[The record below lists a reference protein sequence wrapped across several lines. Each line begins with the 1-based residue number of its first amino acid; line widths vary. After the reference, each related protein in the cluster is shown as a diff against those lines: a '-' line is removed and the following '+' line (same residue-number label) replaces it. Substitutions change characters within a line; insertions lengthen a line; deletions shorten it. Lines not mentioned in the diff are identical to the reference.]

1 MTRARSQLVDPSITP
16 YYHCICR
23 CVRRAFLCGHDTLT
37 GRSYE
42 HRKQWLV
49 DRLGLVS
56 RTFAIEVCAYAVMSN
71 HYHLVVR
78 INRKMAEQWSDE
90 EVIER
95 WDRLYS
101 LPRVIENYRSRQL
114 TGPAA
119 EHKVRQCV
127 DLLRQRLGELS
138 WFMRSLNEP
147 LARQANAEDQCTGR
161 FWEGRYKSQ
170 ALLDEAALLTCMSYV
185 DLNPVRA
192 GIAETP
198 EASDFTSVQAR
209 LHAYAGRSQQETPYA
224 EDARSGE
231 AETEVALLPFG
242 GNERRDGPDH
252 LPFGLTDYLELVDW
266 SGRAV
271 REDKRGAIPGN
282 LPPILQRLGVD
293 PAAYLQSLKRSDYPF
308 QRLVGRVES
317 IQHAAVHYGQ
327 HFFKGIGAAR
337 RLFGS
342 TAVP

>member
-1 MTRARSQLVDPSITP
+1 MTQARSQLVDPSITP
-16 YYHCICR
+16 YYHCISR

-49 DRLGLVS
+49 ERLGVVS
-56 RTFAIEVCAYAVMSN
+56 RAFAIEVCAYAVMSN

-78 INRKMAEQWSDE
+78 INRKMAEQWSDD

-95 WDRLYS
+95 WERLYS
-101 LPRVIENYRSRQL
+101 LPRVIENYRNGQP

-119 EHKVRQCV
+119 KHKMCQCV

-198 EASDFTSVQAR
+198 ERSDFTSIQAR
-209 LHAYAGRSQQETPYA
+209 VHAHAGQIEQKTHSA
-224 EDARSGE
+224 EDAHSGE
-231 AETEVALLPFG
+231 AGIGVTLLPFG

-293 PAAYLQSLKRSDYPF
+293 PEAYLHSLKRSDYPF
-308 QRLVGRVES
+308 QRLAGRVEA

-337 RLFGS
+337 RLFGA
-342 TAVP
+342 AVVP